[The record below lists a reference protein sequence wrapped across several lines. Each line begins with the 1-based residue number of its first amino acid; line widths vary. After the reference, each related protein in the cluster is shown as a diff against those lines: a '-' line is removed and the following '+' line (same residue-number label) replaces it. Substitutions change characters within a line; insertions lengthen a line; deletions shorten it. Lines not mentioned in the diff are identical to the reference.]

1 MFQIID
7 TQAQHP
13 PECPV
18 APAPDETAPPATG
31 MADEI
36 GNYVFNLA
44 ASINRVYAAALNQA
58 ERKSR

>member
-1 MFQIID
+1 MIQIID
-7 TQAQHP
+7 TPAQHM

-18 APAPDETAPPATG
+18 APVPDETAPPATG

-36 GNYVFNLA
+36 SSYVFNLA

>member
-7 TQAQHP
+7 TQAQHLP
-13 PECPV
+13 DSHF
-18 APAPDETAPPATG
+18 APAQDETAPPATG

>member
-7 TQAQHP
+7 TQVQHP
-13 PECPV
+13 SDCP
-18 APAPDETAPPATG
+18 AALAPDEAAPPATA

-44 ASINRVYAAALNQA
+44 ASIHRVYAAALNEA

>member
-7 TQAQHP
+7 TQAQHQLD
-13 PECPV
+13 CPV
-18 APAPDETAPPATG
+18 APAPDEAAPPATG

-44 ASINRVYAAALNQA
+44 ASLNRVYAAALNQA
-58 ERKSR
+58 ERKQR

>member
-1 MFQIID
+1 MIPVID
-7 TQAQHP
+7 TSAQRLP
-13 PECPV
+13 DCPV
-18 APAPDETAPPATG
+18 APAPDEAAPPATG

-44 ASINRVYAAALNQA
+44 ASLNRVYTAALNQA

>member
-1 MFQIID
+1 
-7 TQAQHP
+7 
-13 PECPV
+13 
-18 APAPDETAPPATG
+18 

-44 ASINRVYAAALNQA
+44 ASINSVYAAALNEA

>member
-7 TQAQHP
+7 TPAQRP

-58 ERKSR
+58 ERKQR

>member
-1 MFQIID
+1 MFQITD
-7 TQAQHP
+7 TQAQSP
-13 PECPV
+13 SDCPV
-18 APAPDETAPPATG
+18 APAPDEKQPPAMG

-44 ASINRVYAAALNQA
+44 ASINRVYAAALNEA

>member
-1 MFQIID
+1 MIQIID
-7 TQAQHP
+7 TQMKCP
-13 PECPV
+13 PDCPV
-18 APAPDETAPPATG
+18 APAPDEAAPPATA

-44 ASINRVYAAALNQA
+44 ASINSVYAAALNQA

>member
-1 MFQIID
+1 
-7 TQAQHP
+7 
-13 PECPV
+13 V
-18 APAPDETAPPATG
+18 PDETAPPATG